1 MTKILVI
8 DDEPNV
14 RALLDLYLRYQGYE
28 VILAEDGWKG
38 LHLYHQELPD
48 VILLDL
54 KMPGIDGLT
63 ILKYIRSFDVNQPVI
78 IYSGN
83 TNPKTEREVR
93 AMGLTEFVLKDSPLS
108 FLTDVLQRLLK
119 TPASGAAPSL
129 LLTRPAA

>member
-1 MTKILVI
+1 
-8 DDEPNV
+8 
-14 RALLDLYLRYQGYE
+14 
-28 VILAEDGWKG
+28 
-38 LHLYHQELPD
+38 
-48 VILLDL
+48 
-54 KMPGIDGLT
+54 MPGVDGLT